1 MTFKSLFFT
10 LFLLVSLTWAVAAYW
25 YTGREII
32 DRGLLGT
39 ALALVAVLLLLVISR
54 AFGWW
59 RLWRARAAAKPV
71 APKPA
76 AEPVNPDDQALINL
90 IAEANIELAKHP
102 SFAGKRLRNPLSAF
116 PVYLLVGPEG
126 CGKTSAFIN
135 SGLEPQL
142 LAGQGIT
149 PISSTRLANLWLA
162 KNAVFAEIGGRAFA
176 GDLTRLSQLLHLLRG
191 ERRMGRWRRLWGD
204 PEQQME
210 LRGVVAFCDC
220 KEFTGATSDPER
232 LERSVREW
240 QQRLRA
246 IAEVFGSE
254 FPVYVVVTKCDKIPF
269 FPDFFRRL
277 PESEAGQVLGCTL
290 PVSVTDRSSSEV
302 FAEAEAK
309 RLTASFRPLYHALAR
324 RRLSCL
330 GREPNLVQRPGIY
343 EFPRELKRIRSSLVQ
358 FLTGVFLPNLLGPSP
373 LLRGYYLT
381 GVRETEVMASDP
393 AAARTDLEPQSSM
406 ETTKLF
412 RSPATQI
419 FQTGALQK
427 PTAGQGHGHFVQ
439 RWLFVTDL
447 FHQVVLPDRLVR
459 RVRPEISPLERYRR
473 LAFGGVCAVCALLCC
488 GFTWSWAN
496 NHQLLDTVEDAANV
510 KIGHQT
516 PASLGDLQALDQLR
530 AQVVRLEGDM
540 PWSYHWGLYAGNRAL
555 PQARAIY
562 FRHFQKVLLSDLNAL
577 MISDLDALPDTPQMN
592 APYDPVY
599 RTLKAHLIITS
610 GSCGVDSTLVSRVL
624 KEDRGR
630 IAPDAAPDWQT
641 LANRQID
648 FYAEELTY
656 SNPLRTSE
664 DVEARDRARQYLK
677 KIKGVDTIYAG
688 ILADTQTHVSKI
700 SGLSDLAPNYTEVLS
715 GPQEVDAA
723 FSKGGWAYFEKASKE
738 STHRSFGEPC
748 VVGEGVV
755 SGLTQNAGVAQEIQ
769 RRYINEYI
777 ERWRQF
783 VQNFSVLKYRGPDDA
798 ARKLGI
804 LADHKSPLLAV
815 LFLTANQ
822 TSFPQANAVPEG
834 KVVQQVNK
842 LFGSLKKA
850 EADAKVASGNPEV
863 PGNSPPS
870 PTEIDRFFQPVHWVA
885 PPGSDTWEVDKN
897 AAYMEALASLSH
909 SMQDIAQ
916 AGRTPDP
923 AVHQA
928 ASQNYD
934 KALDAVRQISRGFK
948 PVGVGGLDTTVETLL
963 EAPIRATSPFIIHN
977 IEHAGAQKVNG
988 DLRAFCSSQRTV
1000 FRKYPLQ
1007 SPAPEDL
1014 SLADLAGFLQPT
1026 TGAVW
1031 KFQQQSLS
1039 DLVVKDGSQWKA
1051 KDPSGKVQVT
1061 PELLG
1066 FLNRV
1071 QAATDVFYAGG
1082 AAQAQLI
1089 YTLRP
1094 KLDPKL
1100 KDSILELEIDGKPY
1114 PWTTGLQKQFTWPAP
1129 PGTENPGAIARLKTG
1144 GISFPFAS
1152 EGGVWGIFKIL
1163 ADAEARDLGAK
1174 VVEWKYSRGG
1184 RSGRPEPM
1192 DPSVRLEIVSFPGG
1206 IDVFNPKFWAG
1217 LQCPSVAVR

>member
-1 MTFKSLFFT
+1 VTFKSLFFT
-10 LFLLVSLTWAVAAYW
+10 LFLLVALAWVAAAIW
-25 YTGREII
+25 YRPELL
-32 DRGLLGT
+32 DQGLVGT
-39 ALALVAVLLLLVISR
+39 AIALVVVLVLLVFSR
-54 AFGWW
+54 ALGWW
-59 RLWRARAAAKPV
+59 RLWRARVAAKP
-71 APKPA
+71 AKPKPA
-76 AEPVNPDDQALINL
+76 AEPIHPDDQALITL

-102 SFAGKRLRNPLSAF
+102 SFAGKRHSNPLSAF

-126 CGKTSAFIN
+126 SGKTSAFLN

-149 PISSTRLANLWLA
+149 PISSTRLTNLWLA
-162 KNAVFAEIGGRAFA
+162 KNAIFAEIGGRAFA
-176 GDLTRLSQLLHLLRG
+176 GDLSRLSQLLHLLRG
-191 ERRMGRWRRLWGD
+191 ERPMGRWRRLWGE
-204 PEQQME
+204 PESQMD
-210 LRGVVAFCDC
+210 LRGVIAFCDC

-232 LERSVREW
+232 LERSVGDW

-254 FPVYVVVTKCDKIPF
+254 FPAYVVVTKCDKIPF
-269 FPDFFRRL
+269 FSDFFRRL

-290 PVSVTDRSSSEV
+290 PVGVTDRSTSEV

-324 RRLSCL
+324 RRLACL

-381 GVRETEVMASDP
+381 GVRETEVMADP
-393 AAARTDLEPQSSM
+393 AVARTDLEPRASM
-406 ETTKLF
+406 ETTILF

-427 PTAGQGHGHFVQ
+427 PASGQGRFVQ

-447 FHQVVLPDRLVR
+447 FHQVVLLDQFSR
-459 RVRPEISPLERYRR
+459 RVRAEVSPLNRYRR

-488 GFTWSWAN
+488 GFTWSWASN
-496 NHQLLDTVEDAANV
+496 RELLANVQSAADV

-516 PASLGDLQALDQLR
+516 PAALGDLGALEQLR
-530 AQVVRLEGDM
+530 VQVVRLEGDM
-540 PWSYHWGLYAGNRAL
+540 PWSYHWGLYSGNRAL
-555 PQARAIY
+555 PEARAIY
-562 FRHFQKVLLSDLNAL
+562 FRRFQKVLLNDLNAV
-577 MISDLDALPDTPQMN
+577 MISDLDALPLTSDVN
-592 APYDPVY
+592 AAYNPVY
-599 RTLKAHLIITS
+599 NTLKTHLIITS
-610 GSCGVDSTLVSRVL
+610 GSCGVDSALVSRVL
-624 KEDRGR
+624 KEECSR
-630 IAPDAAPDWQT
+630 IAPDASSDWQT

-648 FYAEELTY
+648 FYAQELEQG
-656 SNPLRTSE
+656 NPARTSE
-664 DVEARDRARQYLK
+664 NVEARDHARQYLK
-677 KIKGVDTIYAG
+677 RIKGVDTVYAG
-688 ILADTQTHVSKI
+688 ILADTKNHVSKI
-700 SGLSDLAPNYTEVLS
+700 SSLADLAPNYAQVLN
-715 GPQEVDAA
+715 GPQDVDVA

-738 STHRSFGEPC
+738 SKPGTFGEPC
-748 VVGEGVV
+748 VVGDGLI
-755 SGLTQNAGVAQEIQ
+755 SGLTQNAEVGQEIQ
-769 RRYINEYI
+769 RRYITEYI

-783 VQNFSVLKYRGPDDA
+783 VQGFTILKYRGSDDA
-798 ARKLGI
+798 ARKLRI

-822 TSFPQANAVPEG
+822 TSFPQANPLAEG
-834 KVVQQVNK
+834 KMAQQVSK
-842 LFGSLKKA
+842 FFGSLKKA
-850 EADAKVASGNPEV
+850 EPKVTGGNLDI
-863 PGNSPPS
+863 PGNSLPS

-885 PPGSDTWEVDKN
+885 PPGSETWIGDKN
-897 AAYMEALASLSH
+897 AAYMEALDALGH
-909 SMQDIAQ
+909 SMQAIAE

-923 AVHQA
+923 AVHQT
-928 ASQNYD
+928 ASQNYE
-934 KALDAVRQISRGFK
+934 KAMGAARQISRGFK
-948 PVGVGGLDTTVETLL
+948 PVGVGGLDTTVEALL
-963 EAPIRATSPFIIHN
+963 EAPIQATYPLIIHN

-988 DLRAFCSSQRTV
+988 DLRAFCGSQRTV
-1000 FRKYPLQ
+1000 FHKYPFQ
-1007 SPAPEDL
+1007 SSAADDL
-1014 SLADLAGFLQPT
+1014 SLTELAGFLQPM
-1026 TGAVW
+1026 TGAIW
-1031 KFQQQSLS
+1031 KFQQQSLA

-1071 QAATDVFYAGG
+1071 QVATDVFYAAG
-1082 AAQAQLI
+1082 AAQAQLT

-1100 KDSILELEIDGKPY
+1100 KDSILELEIDGKSY
-1114 PWTTGLQKQFTWPAP
+1114 PWTNGLQKQFTWPAP
-1129 PGTENPGAIARLKTG
+1129 LGTERPEAIARLKSG

-1152 EGGVWGIFKIL
+1152 EGGFWGIFKIL

-1174 VVEWKYSRGG
+1174 VVEWKYNRGG

-1206 IDVFNPKFWAG
+1206 TDVFNPKFWGG
-1217 LQCPSVAVR
+1217 LQCPSMAVR